1 MIQALEGW
9 DRIDAAAIHTA
20 PSTHAV
26 VTLVDA
32 KGNCILCAATGDA
45 RAFCEKRRE
54 QIEDG
59 SSTAGV
65 YTLACGS
72 MFEAELAQ
80 IRFTR
85 TAMPEVYRQTIAAWQ
100 PWLLILNLA
109 RGTWKPCALSDAVA
123 SGDGGDGAVLVGPMP
138 DRHASV
144 ILGELLD
151 DVFDL
156 CRYPAELGKAPGG
169 RACAYQEM
177 GRCPAPCDGSELWPE
192 FLARF
197 AAAAG
202 ALTSVAQLVKVIEH
216 RMREAGARCDFE
228 RGAHLKK
235 LAADLRGRKGQRL
248 RHISHFNDFA
258 RVAVVPTTRGS
269 QSRVYL
275 CRADGLTELAQL
287 PQLPD
292 SASCTKVAQRVS
304 ELGAVTK
311 SFTPNPGACS
321 DLAFISHRL
330 FIGRK
335 PEVFLTLDEGSN
347 PDILRRAASR
357 TPAPEPKANHD

>member
-1 MIQALEGW
+1 VIQALEGW
-9 DRIDAAAIHTA
+9 DRIDAAALRSA

-26 VTLVDA
+26 VALVDA
-32 KGNCILCAATGDA
+32 QGNCVLCAATGDA

-54 QIEDG
+54 QIEAG
-59 SSTAGV
+59 SSTVSV
-65 YTLACGS
+65 YALACGS
-72 MFEAELAQ
+72 MFEAELTQ

-85 TAMPEVYRQTIAAWQ
+85 TVMPKVYRQTIAAWQ
-100 PWLLILNLA
+100 PWLLSLDLA
-109 RGTWKPCALSDAVA
+109 RGTWKACALSDAVA
-123 SGDGGDGAVLVGPMP
+123 SGDGDDGGVLVGPMP
-138 DRHASV
+138 DKSAPV

-156 CRYPAELGKAPGG
+156 CRYPSELGKAPSG

-202 ALTSVAQLVKVIEH
+202 ALTSVGQLIEVIEH

-228 RGAHLKK
+228 RGAHLKE
-235 LAADLRGRKGQRL
+235 LAANLRGRKGQRFM
-248 RHISHFNDFA
+248 HISHLNNFT
-258 RVAVVPTTRGS
+258 RVAVVPTTKGSGS
-269 QSRVYL
+269 QVYL
-275 CRADGLTELAQL
+275 CRADGLTELGHL
-287 PQLPD
+287 PRLPD
-292 SASCTKVAQRVS
+292 PASCTEIAERVS
-304 ELGAVTK
+304 ELRALTK
-311 SFTPNPGACS
+311 SFTPSPDARG

-330 FIGRK
+330 FMARK

-357 TPAPEPKANHD
+357 TPNPEPKANHD